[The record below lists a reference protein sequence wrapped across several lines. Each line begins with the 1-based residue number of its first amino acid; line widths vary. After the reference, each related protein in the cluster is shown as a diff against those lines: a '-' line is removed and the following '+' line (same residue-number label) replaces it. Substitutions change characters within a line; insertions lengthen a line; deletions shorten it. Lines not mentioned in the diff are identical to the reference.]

1 MIEDLHGHWNVQL
14 TCGSGWT
21 KAAEQHQMFSAE
33 HSDISLCALEMTAVK
48 TDNQLNMQK
57 QTCIQPHLATH
68 NHTHTHT
75 STHIQDY
82 IHKSTKLWFFLIRLW
97 WQRYPDVTC
106 MLLSPSCFSRL
117 SFIWFFFLWADCL
130 FDKCACYRPSPSS
143 CFSFPLTF
151 IAFIFFFSNFC
162 SAPL

>member
-1 MIEDLHGHWNVQL
+1 MGDLHGDWNVQL

-21 KAAEQHQMFSAE
+21 KVAEQRQMFSAE
-33 HSDISLCALEMTAVK
+33 HSPPPSDGCSDISLCALEMTAVK

-68 NHTHTHT
+68 THTYRITYTNPQSFDSSSSGFDGRGVLMWHVRYYLRLV
-75 STHIQDY
+75 SPVSLSSD
-82 IHKSTKLWFFLIRLW
+82 FF
-97 WQRYPDVTC
+97 
-106 MLLSPSCFSRL
+106 S
-117 SFIWFFFLWADCL
+117 LWADCL

-151 IAFIFFFSNFC
+151 IAFIFFF
-162 SAPL
+162 L